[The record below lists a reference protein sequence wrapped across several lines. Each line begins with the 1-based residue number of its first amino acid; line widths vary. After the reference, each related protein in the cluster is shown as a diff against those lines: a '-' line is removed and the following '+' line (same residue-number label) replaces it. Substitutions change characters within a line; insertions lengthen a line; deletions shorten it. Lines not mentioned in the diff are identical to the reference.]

1 MAADEPPAC
10 DDPHVTSTPT
20 TSVRRDGY
28 TLTHYSVLVVWG
40 WFIYSF
46 SPAVPLL
53 ADDLGVSKAVAG
65 LHGTAMAVGAVSAA
79 LILPVLLRALGRS
92 RLLVAGLLTVA
103 AGVTGFVLGPGIA
116 ATLPSLAIVAL
127 GGNIALSVA
136 QLNLSRRHGA
146 AAPAA
151 ITEANGTG
159 SGIGLLAPLAV
170 GGAVA
175 LGWGWRTAVAV
186 TILLAITVAFALSR
200 LGRESGAP
208 AADAPARGTPVA
220 ASDHPEHPGG
230 SVASTAAISGS
241 SPEGSATTR
250 RLAPGTRGLL
260 VALIAAM
267 ALENATTY
275 WSTSLVIE
283 RTGADASIATATTAG
298 LLVGMTT
305 IRFLGTA
312 LTRRLGAARVLAA
325 SFLVAI
331 AGWAVLWTAQS
342 PAVALTG
349 LVVAGLGYGAQYPLS
364 IALILG
370 IAREGADRAQA
381 VATFVAGAT
390 VGLAPFL
397 LGAAA
402 DAVGTHTAFVAIPVL
417 ALVGAVGALLG
428 ARTARANGLL

>member
-1 MAADEPPAC
+1 M
-10 DDPHVTSTPT
+10 TSTPT

-53 ADDLGVSKAVAG
+53 AEDLGVSKAVAG
-65 LHGTAMAVGAVSAA
+65 MHGTAMAVGAVSAA
-79 LILPVLLRALGRS
+79 LILPALLRALGRS
-92 RLLVAGLLTVA
+92 RLLIAGVVTVA
-103 AGVTGFVLGPGIA
+103 VGVTAFVLGPGIA
-116 ATLPSLAIVAL
+116 ATLPALAVVAL

-151 ITEANGTG
+151 ITEANGVG
-159 SGIGLLAPLAV
+159 SGIGLLGPLAV

-186 TILLAITVAFALSR
+186 TVVLAITVAWALSR
-200 LGRESGAP
+200 LGREPHVP
-208 AADAPARGTPVA
+208 AADGEARADEPPALVDNLA
-220 ASDHPEHPGG
+220 ASGPAPSAATGPDG
-230 SVASTAAISGS
+230 STRS
-241 SPEGSATTR
+241 R
-250 RLAPGTRGLL
+250 RLAPGTMSLL
-260 VALIAAM
+260 LALIAAM

-298 LLVGMTT
+298 LLVGMTAV
-305 IRFLGTA
+305 RFLGTT
-312 LTRRLGAARVLAA
+312 LTRRFGAARVLAA
-325 SFLVAI
+325 SFFVAI
-331 AGWAVLWTAQS
+331 AGWAVLWTAHS
-342 PAVALTG
+342 PATALVG
-349 LVVAGLGYGAQYPLS
+349 LVIAGLGYGAQYPLS
-364 IALILG
+364 IALVLG

-381 VATFVAGAT
+381 VATFAAGAT

-402 DAVGTHTAFVAIPVL
+402 DAVGTHTAFLAIPVL
-417 ALVGAVGALLG
+417 ALIGAAGAFFG
-428 ARTARANGLL
+428 ARTARAHGLL